1 MPVGNGSSPMQ
12 AQAVAAA
19 VIKALQSTDC
29 IQSPDESASADPT
42 GQGLCALF
50 DRLTEEKAKQPFKTR
65 KAGQALIE
73 WLRFHGEIYVDR
85 KRSEEE
91 NLFWLDKRNGM
102 PRLRRMQGQEFN
114 AFLAGRCGRNS
125 EDTGFKAAKDWVF
138 TSAFDPESGT
148 ATRVETSQHWATRG
162 YGKDTVFYISNGC
175 QLVKGTSEEIA
186 IVPMGTDGILIPEE
200 FALPEWTLTE
210 REALDVSLDELSL
223 VRDSGLDR
231 NGLYVFTLYL
241 TVLWLIPPGEIPP
254 LAIEGPS
261 GSGKTTLLTESS
273 RLFFGPDFNP
283 ISPVGEDAE
292 KAIPRLLNLNRLVV
306 WDNLDDPRSLRGF
319 AERLSASTTG
329 AASAEKMH
337 YQNGKVVNLPV
348 KAAQM
353 LSSLNMDFI
362 LRCPTTASRL
372 LNLSWEMPRSN
383 FDKMKVVEEVRSKRS
398 LVLSF
403 IAHTASKTIA
413 QYDPSEKCDFRF
425 DYWQRVYNACA
436 RALDCEQKAKK
447 SLSAVLAQSQE
458 RGTSADA
465 YGALLLQA
473 LQPGES
479 VQGTAGKIFDSIKA
493 GAGEEQKISPQGLS
507 SWLRRAAPVARGFK
521 IKPHYDRCLKQ
532 WLFDVTRDANNA

>member
-1 MPVGNGSSPMQ
+1 MPVGNDSLPLQ
-12 AQAVAAA
+12 AETVAAA
-19 VIKALQSTDC
+19 IVKALQSTDC
-29 IQSPDESASADPT
+29 VKAPVEAAIEDPK

-50 DRLTEEKAKQPFKTR
+50 DRLTEEKAKLPFKTR

-73 WLRFHGEIYVDR
+73 WLRFHGEIYVDS
-85 KRSEEE
+85 KQSEEE
-91 NLFWLDKRNGM
+91 NLFWLDKRNGTT
-102 PRLRRMQGQEFN
+102 RLRCMQGQEFD

-125 EDTGFKAAKDWVF
+125 EDKSFKAAKDCVF

-162 YGKDTVFYISNGC
+162 YGKDTTFYISNGC
-175 QLVKGTSEEIA
+175 QLVKGTGEKVA
-186 IVPMGTDGILIPEE
+186 IVPMGTDGILIPEA
-200 FALPEWTLTE
+200 FALPEWTLAETE
-210 REALDVSLDELSL
+210 ESGVSPDELSL
-223 VRDSGLDR
+223 LCDSGLDH
-231 NGLYVFTLYL
+231 NGLRVFTLYL
-241 TVLWLIPPGEIPP
+241 TVLWLVPPGEIPP

-261 GSGKTTLLTESS
+261 GSGKTTLLTEAA
-273 RLFFGPDFNP
+273 RLFFGPEFNP

-306 WDNLDDPRSLRGF
+306 WDNLDDPRGLRGF

-337 YQNGKVVNLPV
+337 YKNGKVVNLPV

-383 FDKMKVVEEVRSKRS
+383 FDKPRVVEEVRSKRS
-398 LVLSF
+398 RVLSF

-413 QYDPSEKCDFRF
+413 QYDPAEKCDFRF

-436 RALDCEQKAKK
+436 RALDCEQEAKE
-447 SLSAVLAQSQE
+447 SLRAVLGQSQE
-458 RGTSADA
+458 RGTSADT

-473 LQPGES
+473 LQPGEL
-479 VQGTAGKIFDSIKA
+479 VQGTAGKIFESIK
-493 GAGEEQKISPQGLS
+493 GSAGEEQKISPQGLS
-507 SWLRRAAPVARGFK
+507 SWLRKAAPVARGFK
-521 IKPHYDRCLKQ
+521 IKQHYDRYLKQ
-532 WLFDVTRDANNA
+532 WVFDVSRDENSV